1 MTNWNKNRKRPY
13 GKNLSPSRI
22 KSILNDFLMMLVEN
36 QNETNRMLGEDHPDY
51 EEVFYPDKIDDLP
64 YHLESIQASFADQ
77 GLTLT
82 QESVLFHLKRHY
94 PQLRED

>member
-1 MTNWNKNRKRPY
+1 
-13 GKNLSPSRI
+13 
-22 KSILNDFLMMLVEN
+22 MLLEN

-51 EEVFYPDKIDDLP
+51 EEVNYHTELIDDLP
-64 YHLESIQASFADQ
+64 YHLDSLQASFADQ

-82 QESVLFHLKRHY
+82 QESVLFHLKQHY